1 METRQQGATLFSAL
15 VALIGTLVVI
25 QLWLL
30 AASLDALY
38 GRRTGALVPAAI
50 GSLVLFLLSAGL
62 LWYVVAFDR
71 RLRNWGRRG

>member
-15 VALIGTLVVI
+15 LVLIGTLVVV

-38 GRRTGALVPAAI
+38 SHEMTLLVPAAI
-50 GSLVLFLLSAGL
+50 GSVVLFAVSGGL

-71 RLRNWGRRG
+71 RLREWGPRD